1 MTTIQYLVGLII
13 IASIITG
20 VLFVIF
26 GQVTVRKLRK
36 NPDTKAQLGIELASG
51 WDILNVAAAL
61 SRPKWLSEKFK
72 KSSLSFLA
80 ANTDVLYNNTTLFD
94 RILARV
100 FWFTYVSAGT
110 GMILV
115 LILHWFGLFE

>member
-1 MTTIQYLVGLII
+1 MTTIEYLVGLII

-20 VLFVIF
+20 ILFVLF
-26 GQVTVRKLRK
+26 GQITVRKLRK
-36 NPDTKAQLGIELASG
+36 SPDTRDRLGVELASG

-80 ANTDVLYNNTTLFD
+80 ANSDVLYKNTTLFD
-94 RILARV
+94 RILARI
-100 FWFTYVSAGT
+100 FWISYVTAGF

-115 LILHWFGLFE
+115 LVLHWLGFF